1 MMNYE
6 IKLIDF
12 GCSKYFVRKNKKKK
26 KLRGIIGTSIYCSPE
41 VVDNLYDEK
50 CDEWSCGVLMYILL
64 GGIPPFYGDTEEEI
78 FDKIKKCEYDFS
90 PPPFKKVSKNC
101 KDLIRRLLEPKKQYR
116 IKAAEALRHPF
127 FTESFD
133 PNSAMTE
140 NKDLSVIKKF
150 INPVKYQS
158 KFHEAVVVF
167 LSVSFLP
174 ADEENSLKAVFR
186 YMDKE
191 GKGVITKESMKN
203 SLEEINVP
211 ITDEEIQKIFDN
223 IDEDGSGVIE
233 YQEFLRNVCNVQN
246 LMSESN
252 LRNVFHH
259 VCGDKNVMTGEDVKR
274 FVFHDEKVNEN
285 VLKEYFEEVGMKMED
300 TITFE
305 EFFEMIKNNTK
316 AKRTEEANDKD
327 KTKDINKMKYKK
339 KESKYAFKGPV
350 IDEVKAEEEEVGESS
365 PRNRKTYKE
374 DEELGENGGIKENGE
389 IKLNGIEKQDA
400 DIGDG
405 NGNEK
410 LSTVADTIVDNDDK
424 MKQLDDVI

>member
-1 MMNYE
+1 MKDTITIDGVEYETDYE
-6 IKLIDF
+6 IPNDDTVIWRFLDLAKFVSLLKEKALYMTRADKF
-12 GCSKYFVRKNKKKK
+12 EDQFEGAVCSLENAER
-26 KLRGIIGTSIYCSPE
+26 
-41 VVDNLYDEK
+41 YDEALAEYYK
-50 CDEWSCGVLMYILL
+50 DCE
-64 GGIPPFYGDTEEEI
+64 FY
-78 FDKIKKCEYDFS
+78 YYN
-90 PPPFKKVSKNC
+90 V
-101 KDLIRRLLEPKKQYR
+101 
-116 IKAAEALRHPF
+116 
-127 FTESFD
+127 
-133 PNSAMTE
+133 
-140 NKDLSVIKKF
+140 
-150 INPVKYQS
+150 
-158 KFHEAVVVF
+158 
-167 LSVSFLP
+167 
-174 ADEENSLKAVFR
+174 R

-211 ITDEEIQKIFDN
+211 ITDEEIQKLFDN